1 MIYIY
6 EWYIAPGAILFP
18 LIIAIVF
25 YKRLDIS
32 LKVMMFFL
40 VFIAIMNTIITV
52 LSMKSINNL
61 FLVHIYTVFEFAFL
75 SWFYKL
81 QLKGLANKIIP
92 VLIGLFTLLCLVNYF
107 FIQKSDQSNTY
118 TRSIEAVI
126 IIGYCI
132 LLFSK
137 QSLAESGIPWRKI
150 SVNWINV
157 GVLMYYSGCFFTFV
171 FMNYLMKASH
181 LINHIVWGAM
191 DTLLLFEYIL
201 FAVGFYQCK
210 KQPITSSY

>member
-1 MIYIY
+1 MIFIF

-18 LIIAIVF
+18 LVFAIIN
-25 YKRLDIS
+25 YKRLSKS
-32 LKVMMFFL
+32 LKTILFFL
-40 VFIAIMNTIITV
+40 IFIAIANTIMTV
-52 LSMKSINNL
+52 LNMKSINNL

-81 QLKGLANKIIP
+81 QLKGLAGKIIP
-92 VLIGLFTLLCLVNYF
+92 VLIVLFTLLCLVNYF

-118 TRSIEAVI
+118 TRSIEAII

-137 QSLAESGIPWRKI
+137 QSLAENGIPWRKI

-157 GVLMYYSGCFFTFV
+157 GVLIYYSGCFFTFV

-181 LINHIVWGAM
+181 FINHIVWGAM
-191 DTLLLFEYIL
+191 DTLLMFEYIL

-210 KQPITSSY
+210 KQLITSSY